1 MLLSFNFNLLKYFGD
16 FKNDIIFASDYLH
29 IMERQ
34 NTEIRQ
40 EQIKQAVLDIIYTDG
55 LKHLS
60 TRNLANRIGMSEGA
74 IFRHFPTKQDI
85 ILSIIQDVHT
95 DFIGELRKIAT
106 SQLEPEV
113 RLEKFVCETVSY
125 LTKNKGITMLL
136 FSEASHNNDT
146 SMKGSLQQ
154 IFNNQK
160 KLVSKIF
167 LDGIAGGKWD
177 ESVPVES
184 LAMLYMGIPV
194 SLNIELILSGG
205 EFHVDNFCNS
215 MMQLLLKIL
224 NK

>member
-1 MLLSFNFNLLKYFGD
+1 
-16 FKNDIIFASDYLH
+16 
-29 IMERQ
+29 MERQ

-55 LKHLS
+55 LKNLS
-60 TRNLANRIGMSEGA
+60 THNLAKRIGMSEGS
-74 IFRHFPTKQDI
+74 IFRHFPTKQAI
-85 ILSIIQDVHT
+85 ILSIIDDVQN
-95 DFIGELRKIAT
+95 DFIGQLREVSTTGEEPEIRLRKFICAT
-106 SQLEPEV
+106 IE
-113 RLEKFVCETVSY
+113 Y
-125 LTKNKGITMLL
+125 LVANKGITMLL
-136 FSEASHNNDT
+136 FSEASHNNDA
-146 SMKGSLQQ
+146 SMKSSLQQ

-167 LDGIAGGKWD
+167 LDGIAAGKWD
-177 ESVPVES
+177 ESVPVEN

-205 EFHVDNFCNS
+205 EFHVDNFCNR